1 MSFGKLNGRFDYTA
15 RLFDRP
21 QTADLSDDYTL
32 PDYMPAIGRVIS
44 CTAAAASPSLYLGG
58 GSVEYA
64 GGVRYRLL
72 YESADDSSLWCAELP
87 TEYDIILSADRE
99 SAHLPQDPA
108 ELSCLAD
115 AAPENV
121 SARVTAPRRLTIKSR
136 IRLSPN
142 LWAKSSFETAAHGDL
157 GDPDSIRTLEGKSE
171 SSFLASVTNIPVICK
186 DKVTLA
192 EAGLS
197 PDDEFRV
204 ISSRG
209 DAMISQLSVS
219 DGGAD
224 CRGEVSASVLLTREG
239 EGERPRK
246 IIRKI
251 SFSTKLPM
259 NLPLPD
265 STTITGIRGYGVC
278 PTVIATQEE
287 DGISLEVSLLLS
299 AEIAASAP
307 ISYIKDIYSKS
318 ADCECSRKKL
328 VLRTPA
334 ACFNGNA
341 TVSGSAD
348 LASLGIDSGM
358 RLCDISARL
367 LPDIEKTLSPSGRL
381 TLTGKMKI
389 SAVADN
395 GAELIPV
402 EYDTDYKYVTEL
414 PEAAALDSPEIS
426 LIATVGET
434 KGRIDSDS
442 IVADC
447 ELCVAVLIEDKEEI
461 DALSE
466 INLTPS
472 SFVPIPASHI
482 CVCYPASGETL
493 WDIAK
498 RYRTETEAI
507 AEKNSLDLADSPDSP
522 DSLSKAKFLII

>member
-1 MSFGKLNGRFDYTA
+1 MNFEKLNGRFDYTA

-44 CTAAAASPSLYLGG
+44 CTASAASPSLYLGG
-58 GSVEYA
+58 GSIEYA
-64 GGVRYRLL
+64 GGVRYHLL
-72 YESADDSSLWCAELP
+72 YESADDLSLWCAELP
-87 TEYDIILSADRE
+87 TEYDIILNADRE
-99 SAHLPQDPA
+99 SALLPQDPA
-108 ELSCLAD
+108 ELSSLAD
-115 AAPENV
+115 AATENV
-121 SARVTAPRRLTIKSR
+121 SARVTAPRRLTIKCR

-142 LWAKSSFETAAHGDL
+142 LWTKSSFETAAHGDL
-157 GDPDSIRTLEGKSE
+157 GTPDSIRALEGKSE
-171 SSFLASVTNIPVICK
+171 SSFLASATNIPVICK
-186 DKVTLA
+186 DKITLA

-204 ISSRG
+204 ISARG
-209 DAMISQLSVS
+209 DAMISQLSFS

-224 CRGEVSASVLLTREG
+224 CLGEVSSNILITREG

-251 SFSTKLPM
+251 SFSAKLPM
-259 NLPLPD
+259 NLTVPENA
-265 STTITGIRGYGVC
+265 SITGIRGYSIC
-278 PTVIATQEE
+278 PAVNATQEE
-287 DGISLEVSLLLS
+287 DGIALEVSLLLS
-299 AEIAASAP
+299 AEVATRAP

-318 ADCECSRKKL
+318 ADCECARKKL

-341 TVSGSAD
+341 TVSGSSD

-358 RLCDISARL
+358 RLCDISARI
-367 LPDIEKTLSPSGRL
+367 LPDIEKSLSPSGRL
-381 TLTGKMKI
+381 NLAGKMKI

-402 EYDTDYKYVTEL
+402 EYESDYKYVAEL
-414 PEAAALDSPEIS
+414 PEASALESPEIS
-426 LIATVGET
+426 LVATLGET

-472 SFVPIPASHI
+472 SFAPMPASHI

-498 RYRTETEAI
+498 KYRTEADAI
-507 AEKNSLDLADSPDSP
+507 AEKNSLDLTNSPDSP

>member
-1 MSFGKLNGRFDYTA
+1 MLGKLNGRFDYTA
-15 RLFDRP
+15 RLFERT
-21 QTADLSDDYTL
+21 QSADLSDDYTL

-44 CTAAAASPSLYLGG
+44 CTASAASPSLYLGG

-87 TEYDIILSADRE
+87 TEYDIIINGDRDSAR
-99 SAHLPQDPA
+99 LPQDPA

-115 AAPENV
+115 AVPENV
-121 SARVTAPRRLTIKSR
+121 SARVTAPRRLTVKSR
-136 IRLSPN
+136 VRLSPE
-142 LWAKSSFETAAHGDL
+142 LWAKSSFETAAHGEV
-157 GDPDSIRTLEGKSE
+157 GDTDSIRTLEGKGE
-171 SSFLASVTNIPVICK
+171 SSFLASATNIPIICK
-186 DKVTLA
+186 DMITRA
-192 EAGLS
+192 EVGLS

-209 DAMISQLSVS
+209 DAMISQLSLS
-219 DGGAD
+219 EGGAD

-251 SFSTKLPM
+251 SFSTKLPL
-259 NLPLPD
+259 NLPASD
-265 STTITGIRGYGVC
+265 GTAITGIRGCAVC
-278 PTVIATQEE
+278 PSVTATQGE

-299 AEIAASAP
+299 AEIAAHAP

-328 VLRTPA
+328 MLRTPA

-341 TVSGSAD
+341 TVSGSSD
-348 LASLGIDSGM
+348 LTSLGLDSGM
-358 RLCDISARL
+358 RLCDISARI
-367 LPDIEKTLSPSGRL
+367 LPDMEKTLSPSGRL
-381 TLTGKMKI
+381 TLAGKMKV

-402 EYDTDYKYVTEL
+402 EYDADYKYVAEL
-414 PEAAALDSPEIS
+414 PEAVGLASPEIS
-426 LIATVGET
+426 VVASVGET

-447 ELCVAVLIEDKEEI
+447 EFCAAVLVEEKNEIEV
-461 DALSE
+461 LSE
-466 INLTPS
+466 VNLTQS
-472 SFVPIPASHI
+472 AFTPIPASHI
-482 CVCYPASGETL
+482 CVCYPANGETL

-498 RYRTETEAI
+498 KYRTEAETI
-507 AEKNSLDLADSPDSP
+507 AEKNSIDLTGSPDSP
-522 DSLSKAKFLII
+522 DSLSKSKFLII

>member
-1 MSFGKLNGRFDYTA
+1 MSFRKLNGRFDYTA

-44 CTAAAASPSLYLGG
+44 CTAAVASPSLYLGG

-87 TEYDIILSADRE
+87 SEYDIILNAERDSAR
-99 SAHLPQDPA
+99 LPQDPA
-108 ELSCLAD
+108 ELSCLAE
-115 AAPENV
+115 ASPENV
-121 SARVTAPRRLTIKSR
+121 TARVTAPRRLTIKSR
-136 IRLSPN
+136 VRLSPD
-142 LWAKSSFETAAHGDL
+142 LSAKTSFETAIHGDP
-157 GDPDSIRTLEGKSE
+157 GDPDSVRTLEGSSE
-171 SSFLASVTNIPVICK
+171 SSFFASATNFPVICK
-186 DKVTLA
+186 DKISLA

-197 PDDEFRV
+197 PDDEYRV

-209 DAMISQLSVS
+209 DVMISQLQISG
-219 DGGAD
+219 DGAD
-224 CRGEVSASVLLTREG
+224 CRGEVSSNILLTREG
-239 EGERPRK
+239 EGERPRR

-251 SFSTKLPM
+251 PFSATLPL
-259 NLPLPD
+259 NLPLPENS
-265 STTITGIRGYGVC
+265 STAGVRGYGVC
-278 PTVIATQEE
+278 PTVTASQEE
-287 DGISLEVSLLLS
+287 DGIALEASLLLS
-299 AEIAASAP
+299 AEIAARAP
-307 ISYIKDIYSKS
+307 LSYLKDIYSKS
-318 ADCECSRKKL
+318 ADCECARKKL
-328 VLRTPA
+328 TLRTPA

-341 TVSGSAD
+341 TVSGSSD

-358 RLCDISARL
+358 RLCDISARI

-381 TLTGKMKI
+381 TLGGKMKI

-395 GAELIPV
+395 GAELFPV
-402 EYDTDYKYVTEL
+402 EYDADYKYVAEL
-414 PEAAALDSPEIS
+414 PEAAGLASPEIS
-426 LIATVGET
+426 VVAAVGET

-447 ELCVAVLIEDKEEI
+447 ELCVGVLVEEKNEIEV
-461 DALSE
+461 LSE

-472 SFVPIPASHI
+472 SFVPKPASHI

-498 RYRTETEAI
+498 KYRTEAEAI
-507 AEKNSLDLADSPDSP
+507 AEKNSLDPSASPDSP
-522 DSLSKAKFLII
+522 DSLSKSKFLII